1 MEHMESITQDQAVK
15 RKPRNK
21 ALPSGSAS
29 KERER
34 KNNMSEEENNL
45 AAHVSLCHLRYQ
57 QLEQRLNGMEKRLDT
72 LAADLSTLKA
82 STQQNFNEIKMLLER
97 RSTATTNQIIASIGT
112 VLAALAGG
120 LYLLLK

>member
-1 MEHMESITQDQAVK
+1 
-15 RKPRNK
+15 
-21 ALPSGSAS
+21 
-29 KERER
+29 
-34 KNNMSEEENNL
+34 MSEEENNL